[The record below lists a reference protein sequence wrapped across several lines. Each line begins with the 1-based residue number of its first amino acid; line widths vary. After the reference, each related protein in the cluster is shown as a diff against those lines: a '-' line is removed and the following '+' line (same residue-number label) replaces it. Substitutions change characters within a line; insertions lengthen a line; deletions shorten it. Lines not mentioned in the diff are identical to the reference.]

1 MHDAWFKLDSI
12 YHSWKSSL
20 NCVIH
25 LVNWFVCWYSMIWE
39 MVYFGHVYSGILVM
53 TLTDFST
60 SIVGVHTMRLLHRHP
75 LHHCLRCYLVT
86 FHLHKWPYSSFET
99 TGDGQ
104 MDGWT
109 RPLIE
114 ITWFSPPIRLIWILL
129 SVNSRYITYNFF
141 SSNSMDQ
148 LRKKNISK
156 VITWKVFFFLNWT

>member
-1 MHDAWFKLDSI
+1 MFVDIAWFEK
-12 YHSWKSSL
+12 
-20 NCVIH
+20 
-25 LVNWFVCWYSMIWE
+25 WFT
-39 MVYFGHVYSGILVM
+39 LVM
-53 TLTDFST
+53 CTQESLWWHLLTFQQVSRGYIRCDYF
-60 SIVGVHTMRLLHRHP
+60 IVTHCIIVWDVIWWLFIFINGHIHRL
-75 LHHCLRCYLVT
+75 
-86 FHLHKWPYSSFET
+86 KI

-148 LRKKNISK
+148 LRKKTLVKSLPGK
-156 VITWKVFFFLNWT
+156 FFFFS